1 MRSLPAAA
9 ALIVL
14 VSSSVPAQERAI
26 SLQGAIQ
33 LALERNPAMS
43 IARAGVAAGSAGVTT
58 ARAPLLPRL
67 DYNES
72 FARSDNPVFV
82 FGTLLN
88 QGRFGEENFA
98 IDALN
103 GPSAVSLYQSRFV
116 LQQTLFAGGQ
126 NYLELDRAELG
137 EEGALEAERQT
148 RMNVIFAV
156 VRAYHGAQV
165 AEAGLAVVEAARGVA
180 EEDFR
185 RAEALFDAGMA
196 SEADLLSLRVHLA
209 DIEQQVIA
217 ATSAVEIERAEL
229 NDVLG
234 EPLDRSLAL
243 VTPLMSATSPASA
256 QAREELETVAMAQH
270 PEMRQT
276 SLNLEAA
283 SLGERQAKAAFLP
296 SVALQ
301 GGWESDRVSFTGPG
315 STNWM
320 IGLSLRLNL
329 FNGLADRGRLQQAQA
344 GLVRAQ
350 ARRDEVENRLRLELR
365 RALVERVAAN
375 KKLSVAEGAVDQARE
390 SHRITQA
397 RFEGG
402 LTSVTD
408 LLRSE
413 TALLSA
419 EARHLG
425 ALYETKLTEVGLELA
440 MGTLDQS
447 SEAFQR

>member
-1 MRSLPAAA
+1 
-9 ALIVL
+9 
-14 VSSSVPAQERAI
+14 
-26 SLQGAIQ
+26 
-33 LALERNPAMS
+33 
-43 IARAGVAAGSAGVTT
+43 
-58 ARAPLLPRL
+58 
-67 DYNES
+67 
-72 FARSDNPVFV
+72 
-82 FGTLLN
+82 
-88 QGRFGEENFA
+88 
-98 IDALN
+98 
-103 GPSAVSLYQSRFV
+103 
-116 LQQTLFAGGQ
+116 
-126 NYLELDRAELG
+126 
-137 EEGALEAERQT
+137 
-148 RMNVIFAV
+148 
-156 VRAYHGAQV
+156 
-165 AEAGLAVVEAARGVA
+165 
-180 EEDFR
+180 
-185 RAEALFDAGMA
+185 
-196 SEADLLSLRVHLA
+196 
-209 DIEQQVIA
+209 
-217 ATSAVEIERAEL
+217 
-229 NDVLG
+229 
-234 EPLDRSLAL
+234 
-243 VTPLMSATSPASA
+243 
-256 QAREELETVAMAQH
+256 
-270 PEMRQT
+270 
-276 SLNLEAA
+276 
-283 SLGERQAKAAFLP
+283 
-296 SVALQ
+296 
-301 GGWESDRVSFTGPG
+301 
-315 STNWM
+315 M